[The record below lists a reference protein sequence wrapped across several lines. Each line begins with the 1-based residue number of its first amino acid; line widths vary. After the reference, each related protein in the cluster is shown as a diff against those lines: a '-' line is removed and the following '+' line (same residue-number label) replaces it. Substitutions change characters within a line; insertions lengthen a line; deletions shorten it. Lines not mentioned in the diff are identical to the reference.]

1 MKEKR
6 FSITVGPS
14 VILFA
19 AIILAAILLIV
30 YAGNRQ
36 KRGRTITIDDTPVIA
51 TRIRALGELT
61 TAGFYDEIV
70 ISGSKRNTFSSST
83 LGIIAKDGLGKDW
96 DDHLVIIARGTV
108 RAGIDLAS
116 MSDGDIS
123 FSGDTVVIR
132 LPEPQY
138 LDVIVNPSD
147 FEIFAES
154 GKWSQ
159 GQISTLQNNAR
170 RKLLVEADNAGLK
183 ETAYEGAMEAVTDLM
198 AACGYTFIRFEQ
210 SSQPL
215 ILPGRESGL

>member
-6 FSITVGPS
+6 FTITVGPS

-83 LGIIAKDGLGKDW
+83 L
-96 DDHLVIIARGTV
+96 VIIARGTV
-108 RAGIDLAS
+108 RAGIDLAR

-154 GKWSQ
+154 GKWS
-159 GQISTLQNNAR
+159 
-170 RKLLVEADNAGLK
+170 
-183 ETAYEGAMEAVTDLM
+183 
-198 AACGYTFIRFEQ
+198 
-210 SSQPL
+210 
-215 ILPGRESGL
+215 